1 MVGLC
6 KKIQNLGKL
15 DVKSIFNLDQF
26 SYEYRYKVQLIP
38 IPKATTIPTYV
49 ESHTKTQTYTYL
61 DIEASICHLKLTLTR
76 KTHLKIANHKTPK

>member
-38 IPKATTIPTYV
+38 IPKATTIPTY
-49 ESHTKTQTYTYL
+49 QTYTYL